1 MTCCDRRKSNSYEL
15 RSSLSGIV
23 RLNMPN
29 ILRAKCIVVGDPAAG
44 KSAVLHTFLHDTD
57 KFQKNYV
64 MTCGIDIKTKR
75 IAIPDTDD
83 AVELLMIDS
92 SGKDTYLDIQTQMW
106 QHPSVVCVVYDI
118 TNENSFNSCSKWL
131 DLVRNTGRY
140 MTVPGLSLICAFNNH
155 IIKSY
160 LMCCII
166 IDLCIFWCLLG
177 KTKESKNLF
186 ST

>member
-166 IDLCIFWCLLG
+166 IDLCIFWCLL
-177 KTKESKNLF
+177 SVLF
-186 ST
+186 SI